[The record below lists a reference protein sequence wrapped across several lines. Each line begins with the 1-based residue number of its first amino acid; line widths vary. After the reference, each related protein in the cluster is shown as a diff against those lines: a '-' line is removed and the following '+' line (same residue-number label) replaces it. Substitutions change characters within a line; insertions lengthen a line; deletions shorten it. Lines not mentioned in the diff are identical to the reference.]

1 MAGSS
6 SSSSSVVP
14 SLPPPRPK
22 SPPEYPDL
30 YGKRRE
36 LAKVQILER
45 EITFL
50 EGELKFVGNL
60 QPASQCCKEVAD
72 FMVANSDPFIPTSQK
87 TRRSC
92 HFWKWLCGAPCF
104 NFSWI
109 CCFGCTPHLEMPH
122 CCDCNLCNC
131 CSCVRCCSIP
141 KCACCSIPKCRCR
154 CRCRCSI
161 PKCRCCSWPR
171 SRCFDKISCSLC
183 NIKCCFPRRCP
194 SCPDCSCRW
203 RCSCPKCPKVNLCC
217 CCTKNCCYPC
227 FCLCY

>member
-72 FMVANSDPFIPTSQK
+72 FMVANSDPFIPTGYAEHHVLTS
-87 TRRSC
+87 
-92 HFWKWLCGAPCF
+92 HGFAVLGALL
-104 NFSWI
+104 I
-109 CCFGCTPHLEMPH
+109 L
-122 CCDCNLCNC
+122 
-131 CSCVRCCSIP
+131 
-141 KCACCSIPKCRCR
+141 KCRTAA
-154 CRCRCSI
+154 I
-161 PKCRCCSWPR
+161 AIYATAVHVFIVVQYQNAHVVQYQNADADADVQYQNADVVLGHAPNALTR
-171 SRCFDKISCSLC
+171 SHAARATSNVAFHDDALPAQIALVDGDALVP
-183 NIKCCFPRRCP
+183 NVQR
-194 SCPDCSCRW
+194 
-203 RCSCPKCPKVNLCC
+203 
-217 CCTKNCCYPC
+217 
-227 FCLCY
+227 